1 MIYVAGGFI
10 CGHIYFYFSQS
21 CPFSV
26 KTLSEGKTPRF
37 LSGFFLLNAK
47 DGEVIAW
54 NGGETREV
62 MEKQPKYVNSGYPAP
77 WYPLQTRL
85 WLKLKKTIGV

>member
-1 MIYVAGGFI
+1 MWLVDSFAVTFI
-10 CGHIYFYFSQS
+10 FIFREAVR
-21 CPFSV
+21 SV
-26 KTLSEGKTPRF
+26 LELSEGKTPRF

-85 WLKLKKTIGV
+85 WLKLKKQ